1 MAILLLLLFV
11 LSSASADEYGE
22 ELLQRAWGER
32 DWMVSVRR
40 RIHAHPELAFREHR
54 TAALVREEL
63 EHLGLPARAVAGTGV
78 VADVGSGA
86 PPFVALRADMDALPL
101 QELVEWEHKS
111 KVDGV
116 MHACGHDVHTAML
129 LGAAKLLSQRKDQL
143 KGTVRLLFQPAE
155 ESGAGA
161 SHMIREGVLDG
172 VEAIFAMHVDYR
184 IPTGVIAAHPGPTQ
198 AAVCFFEAKIE
209 GKSGM
214 AETPHLNVDPV
225 VVTSLAILS
234 LQQLISREDDPLHSQ
249 VVSVTYV
256 KAGKALD
263 ATPNLVEFGGTL
275 RSLTTEGLYCLQ
287 RRVKEVVEGQA
298 AVHRCKG
305 AVEIKVED
313 YPVYPAVVNDEK
325 LHRHVEDVGRGLLGP
340 GKVRPGE
347 KIMAGEDFAFYQQLV
362 PGVMFGIGIRNE
374 EAGSVHSAHNPYF
387 FVDEDVIP
395 VGAALHAAIA
405 ELYFTD
411 GPLFRQR
418 RLVVS
423 RSCVFCLDQSEQMAS
438 AGQSDL
444 NIWSTMLISRAP
456 RPVSTS
462 NYFSLCNQKHY
473 TCFSTLQWSSYFIL
487 SLNRNTARFLTL

>member
-1 MAILLLLLFV
+1 
-11 LSSASADEYGE
+11 
-22 ELLQRAWGER
+22 
-32 DWMVSVRR
+32 
-40 RIHAHPELAFREHR
+40 
-54 TAALVREEL
+54 
-63 EHLGLPARAVAGTGV
+63 
-78 VADVGSGA
+78 
-86 PPFVALRADMDALPL
+86 
-101 QELVEWEHKS
+101 VEWEHKS

-155 ESGAGA
+155 EGGAGA

-172 VEAIFAMHVDYR
+172 VKAIFAMHVDYQ

-198 AAVCFFEAKIE
+198 AAVCFFAAKIE
-209 GKSGM
+209 GNTGPS
-214 AETPHLNVDPV
+214 ETPHLNVDPIV
-225 VVTSLAILS
+225 AASLAILS

-263 ATPNLVEFGGTL
+263 ATPDVVEFGGTL
-275 RSLTTEGLYCLQ
+275 RSLTTEGLYRLQ

-305 AVEIKVED
+305 AVDMKAED
-313 YPVYPAVVNDEK
+313 YPMYPAVVNDER

-340 GKVRPGE
+340 GNVRPGE

-374 EAGSVHSAHNPYF
+374 KAGSVYSVHNPYF

-405 ELYFTD
+405 ELYFTE
-411 GPLFRQR
+411 G
-418 RLVVS
+418 S
-423 RSCVFCLDQSEQMAS
+423 
-438 AGQSDL
+438 
-444 NIWSTMLISRAP
+444 
-456 RPVSTS
+456 
-462 NYFSLCNQKHY
+462 
-473 TCFSTLQWSSYFIL
+473 
-487 SLNRNTARFLTL
+487 SLNKDS

>member
-1 MAILLLLLFV
+1 MSKLPPTRCRLLERCATTMASLPLLLLF
-11 LSSASADEYGE
+11 LLLTHASAAEYGD
-22 ELLQRAWGER
+22 ELLRRAWEER
-32 DWMVSVRR
+32 EWMVGERR

-54 TAALVREEL
+54 TSALVREEL
-63 EHLGLPARAVAGTGV
+63 ERLGIGHRAVAGTGV

-86 PPFVALRADMDALPL
+86 APFVALRADMDALPL

-143 KGTVRLLFQPAE
+143 KGTVRLIFQPAE
-155 ESGAGA
+155 EAGAGA
-161 SHMIREGVLDG
+161 SHMIKEGALDG

-184 IPTGVIAAHPGPTQ
+184 IPTGVVAAHPGPTQ

-209 GKSGM
+209 GKTGM
-214 AETPHLNVDPV
+214 AETPHLNVDPIIAA
-225 VVTSLAILS
+225 SFAIVS

-263 ATPNLVEFGGTL
+263 ATPAIVEFGGTL
-275 RSLTTEGLYCLQ
+275 RSITTEGLYRLQ
-287 RRVKEVVEGQA
+287 KRVREVVEGQA

-305 AVEIKVED
+305 AVEIKIDD
-313 YPVYPAVVNDEK
+313 YPMYPAVVNDVK
-325 LHRHVEDVGRGLLGP
+325 LHRHIEDVGRRLLGP
-340 GKVRPGE
+340 DKVRPGE

-374 EAGSVHSAHNPYF
+374 KAGSVHSVHNPHF

-395 VGAALHAAIA
+395 IGAALHAALA
-405 ELYFTD
+405 ERYLAEVSTLNGGD
-411 GPLFRQR
+411 LH
-418 RLVVS
+418 S
-423 RSCVFCLDQSEQMAS
+423 RS
-438 AGQSDL
+438 
-444 NIWSTMLISRAP
+444 
-456 RPVSTS
+456 
-462 NYFSLCNQKHY
+462 
-473 TCFSTLQWSSYFIL
+473 
-487 SLNRNTARFLTL
+487 